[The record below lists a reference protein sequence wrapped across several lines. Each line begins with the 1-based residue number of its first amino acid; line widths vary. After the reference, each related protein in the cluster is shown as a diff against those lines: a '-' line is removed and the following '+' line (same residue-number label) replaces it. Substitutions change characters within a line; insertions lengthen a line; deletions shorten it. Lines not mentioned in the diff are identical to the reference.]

1 MAALGTKQVLGTG
14 GEGGH
19 NRRDRAEDSDATR
32 PSDWITGL
40 GTKWSSHREG
50 RVVWRIKIQVKFVYV
65 E

>member
-50 RVVWRIKIQVKFVYV
+50 RVV
-65 E
+65 